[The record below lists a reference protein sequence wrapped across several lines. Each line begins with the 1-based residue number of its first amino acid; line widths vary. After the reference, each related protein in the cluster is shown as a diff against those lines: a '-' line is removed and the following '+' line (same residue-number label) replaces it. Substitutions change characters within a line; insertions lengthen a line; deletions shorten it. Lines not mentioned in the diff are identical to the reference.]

1 MYVIQSL
8 LTLTHILQQCFQICN
23 SKMRVRPYVLV
34 DVRPTDAFKHSH
46 LITAASCPAAKL
58 SRAMAAECKALT
70 AARNHPAAV
79 IVLYDESEDTA
90 GEVAATLEFRGYS
103 NVFVLSG
110 GFALARDKIGGPL
123 VTAATTQDSEVAAIG
138 IEEADA
144 LRNRLAATVLPPLTM
159 AAANEWWVAACGE
172 GVASCGGGGG
182 GGQTQPPQPSTAAT
196 TSRSVVAKVKPW
208 R

>member
-1 MYVIQSL
+1 M
-8 LTLTHILQQCFQICN
+8 
-23 SKMRVRPYVLV
+23 RPYVLV

-58 SRAMAAECKALT
+58 SRAMAAECKELM
-70 AARNHPAAV
+70 AARNHPAAI
-79 IVLYDESEDTA
+79 IVLYDESEEAA
-90 GEVAATLEFRGYS
+90 GEVAAALEFRGYS

-123 VTAATTQDSEVAAIG
+123 VTTATHDSEVAAIG
-138 IEEADA
+138 IEEADL

-159 AAANEWWVAACGE
+159 AAANEWWVAASGE
-172 GVASCGGGGG
+172 GVAACGG
-182 GGQTQPPQPSTAAT
+182 GGQTHPPPPPTAAT
-196 TSRSVVAKVKPW
+196 TSRHATSRSVAAKVKPW